1 MSTFRKLLS
10 VEVSCSAGRRLLGNF
25 LTQIGLT
32 TLLFDANASVCAGPL
47 ILKFNLLV
55 SADYK
60 PTSAS
65 RRRWLFDLV
74 LAVAAAVT
82 LRGVFATEQTKGQ
95 TSMRPSTTERYK
107 LPVRFGLGGVPL
119 GNEFAVITEKIAY
132 ATLEAAW
139 SAGVRYYDTS
149 PWYGLGLC
157 ERRFG
162 SLLHTKDRREFV
174 ISSKVGKLLKASR
187 QNNAKKY
194 FPFTPSPNDVSF
206 DYTADGVKRSIEDSL
221 QRLGL
226 DALDIV
232 FVHDLSPDN
241 PYLPSPWEEQF
252 EIARKGAFP
261 ALTRM
266 REEGIIK
273 GWGLGVNRPEPIMK
287 LLDVADADVCLLAS
301 QYSLIDHENALHHVF
316 PAARAKGVSFVVG
329 SSLNAGFISGSQR
342 YNYGKENYKIPQPI
356 IEKREKLRASA
367 LVVGAG
373 NEQQIV
379 ADYSSM
385 QIRIPAE
392 FWAELKERKLIEQ
405 DAPVPA

>member
-1 MSTFRKLLS
+1 MQATIS
-10 VEVSCSAGRRLLGNF
+10 EH
-25 LTQIGLT
+25 
-32 TLLFDANASVCAGPL
+32 
-47 ILKFNLLV
+47 
-55 SADYK
+55 YK
-60 PTSAS
+60 P
-65 RRRWLFDLV
+65 
-74 LAVAAAVT
+74 
-82 LRGVFATEQTKGQ
+82 
-95 TSMRPSTTERYK
+95 
-107 LPVRFGLGGVPL
+107 PVRFGLGGVPL
-119 GNEFAVITEKIAY
+119 GNEFAVVTEKAAY

-162 SLLHTKDRREFV
+162 NFLHTKDRSEYV
-174 ISSKVGKLLKASR
+174 LSSKVGKLLRASR
-187 QNNAKKY
+187 QNNAQEY
-194 FPFTPSPNDVSF
+194 FPFTPSPNNLVF
-206 DYTADGVKRSIEDSL
+206 DYTADGVERSIEDSL

-241 PYLPSPWEEQF
+241 TLLPSPWEEQF

-273 GWGLGVNRPEPIMK
+273 GWGLGVNRPQPIMK
-287 LLDVADADVCLLAS
+287 LLEVADPDVCLLAS
-301 QYSLIDHENALHHVF
+301 QYSLIDHEHALHHVF

-342 YNYGKENYKIPQPI
+342 YNYGKENYKIPLPI
-356 IEKREKLRASA
+356 IEKREKLRDVAGRHGVDLRTAALRFSAAPDIASA
-367 LVVGAG
+367 LIVGAAS
-373 NEQQIV
+373 EQQIV

-385 QIRIPAE
+385 LARIPAQ